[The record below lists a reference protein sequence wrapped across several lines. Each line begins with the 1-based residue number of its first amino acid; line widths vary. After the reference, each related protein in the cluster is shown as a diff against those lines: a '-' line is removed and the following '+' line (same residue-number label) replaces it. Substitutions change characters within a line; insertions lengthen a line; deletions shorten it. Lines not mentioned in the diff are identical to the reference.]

1 MIDLENIDHI
11 YLFPGS
17 TDLRKGRNALSTL
30 AAKIQKNDGLHELF
44 LFCNRSNRLIKVY
57 EKDDTRSEEHTS
69 ELQSRI

>member
-30 AAKIQKNDGLHELF
+30 SAKIQKNDGKHELY
-44 LFCNRSNRLIKVY
+44 LF
-57 EKDDTRSEEHTS
+57 
-69 ELQSRI
+69 